1 MRESISQRSGS
12 FRVLQLDYISCFLT
26 VVSTILVARKMW
38 LGLVIAAVNS
48 VVICVIGANTAQ
60 YGFIVANVLCIFTY
74 LLNIRSWV
82 RDRKTM
88 RDYREYMN
96 EVAIEGPSRGVRFE
110 PTAKHFM
117 PAPGKAKGLYLAYNA
132 RAISNS
138 ARNVPSQQAAPA
150 HGVLVETGN

>member
-1 MRESISQRSGS
+1 M
-12 FRVLQLDYISCFLT
+12 LQLDYISCFLT

-60 YGFIVANVLCIFTY
+60 YGFIVANVFCIFTY

-88 RDYREYMN
+88 REFKEYMS
-96 EVAIEGPSRGVRFE
+96 EAAYQEGPSRGVRFQ
-110 PTAKHFM
+110 PTPRHFA
-117 PAPGKAKGLYLAYNA
+117 PASGKAKGLYLAYNA
-132 RAISNS
+132 RAISTS
-138 ARNVPSQQAAPA
+138 TCKVPNQLTAPET
-150 HGVLVETGN
+150 GVLVETGN